1 MIRSLEKK
9 YISNNRS
16 GKWVQNLSGEMAY
29 KSFYPVP
36 LPPIPALSLDE
47 YTLNLVIEAHRSI
60 AYLEGLAVRIPSLA
74 LFVSMYVR
82 KEALLSS
89 QIEGTQATLEDI
101 LDPEAYTNANR
112 DVVDVVN
119 YVRATEF
126 TVDRL
131 KKLPLCNRL
140 IREIHSVLME
150 GVRGQEKFP
159 GEFRTS
165 QNWIGGAGSTLKNAR
180 YIPPNPDDMQEAIS
194 DLEKYLND
202 ENDATDPLIK
212 AALMHYQFETIHPFL
227 DGNGR
232 IGRLMIMLFL
242 MENRVLSI
250 PSMYISYFL
259 KRNRTEYY
267 DRMSEVRRRG
277 DYEQWVRFFL
287 EAVLESANDA
297 AQAIDELARLHDDN
311 LEKISAIKRNDTLKK
326 LFYYLEKNP
335 IIEIGKTA
343 KDLEVSYN
351 AITGAVKKMCTEGIL
366 VEASKQGRTRLF
378 HYEAYLTILRKDT

>member
-29 KSFYPVP
+29 KSFYPAP

-126 TVDRL
+126 AVERL

-150 GVRGQEKFP
+150 GVRGQEKSP

-165 QNWIGGAGSTLKNAR
+165 QNRDW
-180 YIPPNPDDMQEAIS
+180 
-194 DLEKYLND
+194 
-202 ENDATDPLIK
+202 ENCK
-212 AALMHYQFETIHPFL
+212 GF
-227 DGNGR
+227 
-232 IGRLMIMLFL
+232 
-242 MENRVLSI
+242 
-250 PSMYISYFL
+250 
-259 KRNRTEYY
+259 
-267 DRMSEVRRRG
+267 RG
-277 DYEQWVRFFL
+277 V
-287 EAVLESANDA
+287 
-297 AQAIDELARLHDDN
+297 I
-311 LEKISAIKRNDTLKK
+311 
-326 LFYYLEKNP
+326 
-335 IIEIGKTA
+335 
-343 KDLEVSYN
+343 
-351 AITGAVKKMCTEGIL
+351 
-366 VEASKQGRTRLF
+366 
-378 HYEAYLTILRKDT
+378 